1 MAAHLSEQRDLE
13 LRGCVEHLKAEHE
26 IGAGLRAHQQRKLRS
41 QIRAEKHGTQ
51 AGTQVE
57 QRTRHIVARTVLTP
71 AAAEWKSAV
80 NGAAKTPRLRA
91 AKAIAAAPFG
101 TKLSACNRPSSVS

>member
-71 AAAEWKSAV
+71 AAAEWKPVPQIGNVPVGIAGYEALRGAV
-80 NGAAKTPRLRA
+80 
-91 AKAIAAAPFG
+91 PFW
-101 TKLSACNRPSSVS
+101 